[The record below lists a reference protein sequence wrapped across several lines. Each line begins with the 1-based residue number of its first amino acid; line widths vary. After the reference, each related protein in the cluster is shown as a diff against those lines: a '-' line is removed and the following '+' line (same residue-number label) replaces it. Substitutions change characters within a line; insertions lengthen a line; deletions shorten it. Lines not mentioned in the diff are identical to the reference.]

1 MHVSTKLVTVPVS
14 SVSALKKLRQSGFW
28 ARSKSIQ
35 SVCELSVCTPLRS
48 FPLSSFLPTES
59 LHWQFRHQGAQE
71 LQRGPSIE
79 HSNTTSLLGRNL
91 RNGVAGPRRGPR
103 APAELVEQMIIST
116 GSGYISPRL
125 REWMPVECRYKI
137 PLGGPRS
144 CSANATGRVTFVLC
158 ICVIVEPEIE
168 TTKIVWTSYRLSS
181 QRVEGWES
189 SSSGDTGTQIGL
201 EWQRRMRR

>member
-14 SVSALKKLRQSGFW
+14 SVSAFKKFRQPESGSL

-48 FPLSSFLPTES
+48 FPLSSFLPTAES

-103 APAELVEQMIIST
+103 AELVEQMIIST
-116 GSGYISPRL
+116 SSGYISVSSPLVCGGNGGTAGTKYHWAGHVRAAAKQ
-125 REWMPVECRYKI
+125 M

-144 CSANATGRVTFVLC
+144 CYAFV
-158 ICVIVEPEIE
+158 
-168 TTKIVWTSYRLSS
+168 SS
-181 QRVEGWES
+181 
-189 SSSGDTGTQIGL
+189 
-201 EWQRRMRR
+201 